1 MRLGESVE
9 NEPVGLVFE
18 GIYRCTNCGC
28 RFKNRRLIKPYP
40 HLIFTDES
48 EKFVFERRFGSI
60 ENYLAQSKPNQ
71 LVQTIIDMPRPV
83 RKV

>member
-28 RFKNRRLIKPYP
+28 RFKNRMLIRPYEPYPRLI
-40 HLIFTDES
+40 FADES
-48 EKFVFERRFGSI
+48 ERYVFERRFGSI
-60 ENYLAQSKPNQ
+60 ENYIAQSKPNQ
-71 LVQTIIDMPRPV
+71 LVQTIIDKPRMA
-83 RKV
+83 